1 MTGMEGT
8 LIVKPGQDGKAV
20 FTDLRVYVSGKVEL
34 RFISDGM
41 VSVGFPLTILPDEP
55 SKFALLREPP
65 ANSVG
70 GRVLST
76 MTNLALTDQYTN
88 TIVNSAD

>member
-8 LIVKPGQDGKAV
+8 LIVKPGQDGNAV

-41 VSVGFPLTILPDEP
+41 VSVGFPLTI
-55 SKFALLREPP
+55 
-65 ANSVG
+65 
-70 GRVLST
+70 
-76 MTNLALTDQYTN
+76 
-88 TIVNSAD
+88 